1 MGAKG
6 TCIYFLEGYT
16 HQPFLQLSGNA
27 FVLRHTHPYWEWV
40 CKCPYQLMDL
50 SKACPAGECFSFA
63 FLWSLVRIR
72 VFCLLSYF
80 FSSSLTGDCLDP
92 SQLML
97 MFPYWFMTAFS
108 IIRIDWQVGSVC
120 PDLPILLMAFDTY
133 SALMDVWSIAS
144 LFPIWCPHRHRQRN
158 VAHCPSS
165 WDQPQA
171 RCSLSGSQF
180 PRLDMEDNE
189 RAFTRERRDTAGSL
203 WGTPT
208 VAFWYSSQAVPEL
221 SFCKLRSRYSL
232 GAPKDGTETLRE
244 VGPRFL
250 TWEEG
255 KDEQIA
261 KM

>member
-1 MGAKG
+1 MHLFFNMH
-6 TCIYFLEGYT
+6 IHIE
-16 HQPFLQLSGNA
+16 SGNVS
-27 FVLRHTHPYWEWV
+27 VLTSSWTFQRPALPESVFNLPFYDLLWGSVYSV
-40 CKCPYQLMDL
+40 C
-50 SKACPAGECFSFA
+50 F
-63 FLWSLVRIR
+63 RN
-72 VFCLLSYF
+72 F

-108 IIRIDWQVGSVC
+108 IIRMDWQVGSVC

-171 RCSLSGSQF
+171 QCLLSGSQF
-180 PRLDMEDNE
+180 PRLDIEDNE
-189 RAFTRERRDTAGSL
+189 RAFTRERRDTAGRL
-203 WGTPT
+203 WGTPNA
-208 VAFWYSSQAVPEL
+208 AFWYSSQGVPEL

-232 GAPKDGTETLRE
+232 GAPKDGTETGKL
-244 VGPRFL
+244 GQDP
-250 TWEEG
+250 WPGEEG

-261 KM
+261 KT